1 MLRAIKLKC
10 TQQLP
15 NYRKPASMIIKETL
29 PLPPYSTVI
38 GMIHTACGFSVYHPM
53 KISVQGRGKCTVSDI
68 YTKYTFGGGY
78 DPKRIYAF
86 IVESGGKKEGI
97 GRGIGY
103 AELIAD
109 VELLLHIIPEEED
122 FESIF
127 DGLRYPNVY
136 PSLGRYEDTL
146 RFDEISAV
154 DLIQC
159 NQAELKY
166 DAYVPL
172 KYFDIKQAGRY
183 VDGTIY
189 TINKVF
195 DKDNKSKTRQ
205 WKEKVEV
212 KHLSGMKNGE
222 IYRFNNA
229 YYDRIENCPVFPA

>member
-15 NYRKPASMIIKETL
+15 NYRKPASMIIKETF

-38 GMIHTACGFSVYHPM
+38 GMIHAACGFSQYHPM
-53 KISVQGRGKCTVSDI
+53 KISVQGRGKNTISDL
-68 YTKYTFGGGY
+68 YTKYSFGITY
-78 DPKRIYAF
+78 DPERHAF
-86 IVESGGKKEGI
+86 YVDSRGKKDGI

-103 AELIAD
+103 AELLTD
-109 VELLLHIIPEEED
+109 VELMLHIIPEEED
-122 FESIF
+122 FERIF

-136 PSLGRYEDTL
+136 PSLGRHEDIL
-146 RFDEISAV
+146 RVDEISEV
-154 DLIQC
+154 DLTLC
-159 NQAELKY
+159 DQAELQF

-172 KYFDIKQAGRY
+172 KYLDMKQIGGN
-183 VDGTIY
+183 VGGTIY

-195 DKDNKSKTRQ
+195 YYDKKSKTRR
-205 WKEKVEV
+205 WEEKVEV

>member
-15 NYRKPASMIIKETL
+15 NYRKPASMIIKESF
-29 PLPPYSTVI
+29 PLPPYSTLI
-38 GMIHTACGFSVYHPM
+38 GMIHTVCGFSHYHQM
-53 KISVQGRGKCTVSDI
+53 KISVQGRGKNSISDL
-68 YTKYTFGGGY
+68 YTKYTFGITF
-78 DPKRIYAF
+78 DPERHVF
-86 IVESGGKKEGI
+86 CVEHGGKKDGI

-103 AELIAD
+103 TELLTD

-122 FESIF
+122 FERIF

-136 PSLGRYEDTL
+136 PSLGRHEDIL
-146 RFDEISAV
+146 RVDEISAV
-154 DLIQC
+154 DLTQC
-159 NQAELKY
+159 DQAELKF

-172 KYFDIKQAGRY
+172 KYLDIKHLGGRA
-183 VDGTIY
+183 DGTIY

-195 DKDNKSKTRQ
+195 DYDNKSKTRR

-212 KHLSGMKNGE
+212 KHLSGMKNGD

-229 YYDRIENCPVFPA
+229 YFDRIENCPVFPA